1 MQWSWALGPPS
12 PFFGGPPAAKPLAM
26 TQARP
31 KPRPL
36 LAALLLGF
44 LAEALFVFRL
54 GFPHKQMFD
63 EIYYVPAA
71 KALWAL
77 SAPVNI
83 EHPLVGKELIGLGI
97 HLFGDTSFG
106 WRFPSTIAASAVVMG
121 VFAIGWLTF
130 GRMRPAVIA
139 ALLTIVNMTVF
150 IQARIAML
158 DGFMA
163 AFLVLSVAAMLWAM
177 RGPRWIKAKTA
188 LAAVLL
194 GLAAG
199 AKWTAVPFLG
209 FAGLAIVAIRIHDG
223 RKAGRDLEAALY
235 ARGQAHWPGVGT
247 LPLLLIVGV
256 VSVATYLATFAHA
269 FFYAERPLKLDQ
281 IAVLHR
287 QMLALQTQPLPPH
300 TYQSSPWQW
309 PLITRPIWYLY
320 ESVEGVQRGVL
331 LVGNPAVMWGGLVAL
346 AACLWDGAKDRRPAL
361 LGLSALYIVA
371 MGVWLIIP
379 KKIGFYYY
387 YYFPA
392 LVLPL
397 LIAAVFHNSYRR
409 QERWLPAAFMLLTF
423 GLFAY
428 FYPIISSQ
436 ALPND
441 RAFEHWMW
449 LSTWP

>member
-36 LAALLLGF
+36 LAALLLGL

-63 EIYYVPAA
+63 EVYYVPAA
-71 KALWAL
+71 KSLWAL

-235 ARGQAHWPGVGT
+235 ARGQTHWPGVGT

-256 VSVATYLATFAHA
+256 VSVATYLATFAPQ
-269 FFYAERPLKLDQ
+269 FFYAVDPLDLTHLLPFQ
-281 IAVLHR
+281 LTMYAE
-287 QMLALQTQPLPPH
+287 QTQVLPPH
-300 TYQSSPWQW
+300 TYQSSWWSW
-309 PLITRPIWYLY
+309 PLDIRPIWYLY
-320 ESVEGVQRGVL
+320 EVADGAQRGVL
-331 LVGNPAVMWGGLVAL
+331 MLGNPAVIWGGL
-346 AACLWDGAKDRRPAL
+346 AAAIACFWGWWRDESWRL
-361 LGLSALYIVA
+361 LGVA
-371 MGVWLIIP
+371 SLWLGAFAIFIIIP
-379 KKIGFYYY
+379 KSLGFFYYY
-387 YYFPA
+387 YPA
-392 LVLPL
+392 SIFLCLTL
-397 LIAAVFHNSYRR
+397 A
-409 QERWLPAAFMLLTF
+409 AAFDHFEWVKRRRIDEWFVILAI
-423 GLFAY
+423 GLFAF

-436 ALPND
+436 ALAGPQS
-441 RAFEHWMW
+441 FQHWMW
-449 LSTWP
+449 LPSWP